1 MAWNESG
8 NGQNQNPWD
17 RGKGNQ
23 GPPDLDKIVRDWQR
37 KLSALF
43 GGKGGGDGQGSGSGA
58 SGSMITLLLVLI
70 LLGWSATGVY
80 RVNEAER
87 GIVLRFGAYVAT
99 TMPGLRWHV
108 PWPVEQVERINVAEI
123 STFRQETRMLTADE
137 NIVVVDLVVQ
147 YQRPDPVKYLFEV
160 RDPEATLSDVSESA
174 IREVIG
180 KSPIDFVLLD
190 GRAEIALRTQDVIQ
204 EALDEYSTGMIVTK
218 VNLQNVNFPSQVEAA
233 VQDAIKAREDKERL
247 TFEAQTYSNDILPK
261 ARGEASRRML
271 DSEAYKSRV
280 VADAQGES
288 ARFEKLLAEYE
299 KAPEVTRER
308 LYIEALEDVY
318 ARSNKV
324 LLDAKGSGNL
334 LYLPMDKLME
344 QGRGGTTPAGSASG
358 RMGGGAGS
366 DAATSSRLTP
376 RDSMRVRG
384 AR

>member
-8 NGQNQNPWD
+8 NGQNPWD

-43 GGKGGGDGQGSGSGA
+43 GGKGGGDGQGSGDGA

-70 LLGWSATGVY
+70 LLAWAATGVY

-99 TMPGLRWHV
+99 TMPGLRWHI

-147 YQRPDPVKYLFEV
+147 YQRPDPVKFLFEV

-180 KSPIDFVLLD
+180 KNPIDFVLLG

-204 EALDEYSTGMIVTK
+204 EALDEYATGMTVTK

-271 DSEAYKSRV
+271 DSEAYKARV

-288 ARFEKLLAEYE
+288 ARFEKLLSEYE

-324 LLDAKGSGNL
+324 ILDAKGSGNL
-334 LYLPMDKLME
+334 LYLPMDKLIE
-344 QGRGGTTPAGSASG
+344 QGRSSSTPAGSAG
-358 RMGGGAGS
+358 NRMGGGAGS
-366 DAATSSRLTP
+366 DTASSSRLAP